1 MKLECVIKGHEEV
14 KKICG
19 IEGQVVGIGQQR
31 LPEEN
36 VGIPERE
43 FSACVRVDQHLP
55 QRIMK
60 IENVPKVKILGRK
73 ERIGEKERPREQEQ
87 ERTPQIRVVIP
98 GALALG
104 IWQYRIHQS
113 KNRADL
119 LTFVPGDAVPVFA
132 SLQRKSNASASG
144 GGSRKN

>member
-31 LPEEN
+31 LPEEDI
-36 VGIPERE
+36 GIPERE
-43 FSACVRVDQHLP
+43 FSAGVRVDQHLP

-87 ERTPQIRVVIP
+87 ERTPQIRVVVP
-98 GALALG
+98 GAVALA
-104 IWQYRIHQS
+104 IWQY
-113 KNRADL
+113 
-119 LTFVPGDAVPVFA
+119 
-132 SLQRKSNASASG
+132 
-144 GGSRKN
+144 

>member
-1 MKLECVIKGHEEV
+1 MNDEMKLERVIKGQEEV
-14 KKICG
+14 KEIGG

-36 VGIPERE
+36 VGIPERK
-43 FSACVRVDQHLP
+43 FSAGVRVDQHLP

-73 ERIGEKERPREQEQ
+73 ERIGEKKRPREQEQ
-87 ERTPQIRVVIP
+87 ERTPQIRVVVP

-104 IWQYRIHQS
+104 IWQY
-113 KNRADL
+113 
-119 LTFVPGDAVPVFA
+119 
-132 SLQRKSNASASG
+132 
-144 GGSRKN
+144 